1 MRDKV
6 LITGAS
12 GFLGYH
18 LINAALEKGLEV
30 YAAVRKSSDISHLKA
45 LPVKFTELDYKDVE
59 AMEKIFAAEKINYVI
74 HAAGTTK
81 ALSQE
86 EYDLVNNIYTQHLAK
101 AAEKNR
107 EQIKRFVYIS
117 SLAAT
122 GPSNNLEIG
131 IQDNAVPY
139 PVTAYGKSKLNAE
152 IGLKDTDISVTILR
166 PTAIYGP
173 REKDIFIVTQTLNKG
188 LDPYIGKGLQK
199 LSFVYAKDM
208 AAVAVNALLKT
219 GPYSIYNI
227 SDGNEYNRYE
237 YADIVKGLLR
247 KKAFRFHIPLGI
259 LKGFLY
265 VSDRVNKYLKKASPL
280 SIEKLNELTAV
291 NWTCDISKAK
301 QELDF
306 APQYDLKRGLEESL
320 EWYRSNQWLK

>member
-30 YAAVRKSSDISHLKA
+30 YAAVRKSSDISHLQA
-45 LPVKFTELDYKDVE
+45 LPVKFTELNYKDV
-59 AMEKIFAAEKINYVI
+59 AGMEKIFAEEKINYVI

-81 ALSQE
+81 ALTQE
-86 EYDLVNNIYTQHLAK
+86 DYDLVNNIYTQHLAK
-101 AAEKNR
+101 AAEKNKA
-107 EQIKRFVYIS
+107 QIKRFVYIS

-122 GPSNNLEIG
+122 GPSNNLEKG

-152 IGLKDTDISVTILR
+152 IGLKDTDIPVTILR

-219 GPYSIYNI
+219 GPYCIYNI
-227 SDGNEYNRYE
+227 SDGKEYSRYE
-237 YADIVKGLLR
+237 YADIVKGLLQ

-265 VSDRVNKYLKKASPL
+265 VSDRINKSLKKASPL

-291 NWTCDISKAK
+291 NWSCDISKARA
-301 QELDF
+301 ELDF
-306 APQYDLKRGLEESL
+306 APQYDLRKGLEESL